1 MNNRHL
7 SYRSSN
13 PALNSNTFKNVV
25 KKDSLHLNETMTI
38 RGTVDKTALALSL
51 LLISGYYCYSLG
63 EQSLTLILT
72 LTLIGL
78 FLGLILF
85 ITTILKKSWA
95 PFTVPFYSISQG
107 FVLGGVSF
115 YYNSQYEGIV
125 LQAILLTILVLISML
140 FAYRSKII
148 KPTENLK
155 LGVFSA
161 LMAVSLLYIVGF
173 IMSFFGSGI
182 PILNPNNSSLI
193 SIGFSVLVVI
203 LGAFCLVID
212 FDFIEEGA
220 EKGVPKYMEWYGA
233 FGLLVT
239 LIWLY
244 LEIIKLLAKLRNR

>member
-7 SYRSSN
+7 TYRSSN

-51 LLISGYYCYSLG
+51 LLISGYYCYFLG

-72 LTLIGL
+72 FIGF

-85 ITTILKKSWA
+85 FTTIFKKSWA

-107 FVLGGVSF
+107 FVLGGVSL

-148 KPTENLK
+148 KPTENFK

-193 SIGFSVLVVI
+193 SIGFSVLIVI

>member
-25 KKDSLHLNETMTI
+25 KKDSLYLNETMTI

-51 LLISGYYCYSLG
+51 LLISGYYCYFLG

-72 LTLIGL
+72 FIGF

-85 ITTILKKSWA
+85 FTTIFKKSWA

-125 LQAILLTILVLISML
+125 LQAISLTILVLISML

-148 KPTENLK
+148 KPTENFK

-193 SIGFSVLVVI
+193 SIGFSVLIVI

>member
-72 LTLIGL
+72 LIGL

-85 ITTILKKSWA
+85 ITTILKKSWS

-148 KPTENLK
+148 KPTENFK

-182 PILNPNNSSLI
+182 PILNPNNASLI

>member
-1 MNNRHL
+1 MRNIHL
-7 SYRSSN
+7 SYRTSN
-13 PALNSNTFKNVV
+13 PALNSNTFKNIV

-38 RGTVDKTALALSL
+38 RGTVDKTALALCML
-51 LLISGYYCYSLG
+51 VISGYYSFS
-63 EQSLTLILT
+63 QANLTLMM
-72 LTLIGL
+72 IGMG
-78 FLGLILF
+78 LGLILF
-85 ITTILKKSWA
+85 FMTIFKKTWS
-95 PFTVPFYSISQG
+95 PFTVPLYSISQG
-107 FVLGGVSF
+107 FVVGGISYF
-115 YYNSQYEGIV
+115 YNSQYEGIV
-125 LQAILLTILVLISML
+125 LQAVLLTVLVLFSML

-148 KPTENLK
+148 KPTENFK
-155 LGVFSA
+155 LGVFST
-161 LMAVSLLYIVGF
+161 LMAVFLLYILGF

-193 SIGFSVLVVI
+193 SIGFSVIIVI
-203 LGAFCLVID
+203 IGAFCLVID

>member
-1 MNNRHL
+1 MYNRHF
-7 SYRSSN
+7 SYRTLN

-72 LTLIGL
+72 LIGL
-78 FLGLILF
+78 FLGLILA

-107 FVLGGVSF
+107 FVLGAISF

-148 KPTENLK
+148 KPTENFK

-220 EKGVPKYMEWYGA
+220 EKGVSKYMEWYGA

>member
-25 KKDSLHLNETMTI
+25 KRDSLHLNETMTI
-38 RGTVDKTALALSL
+38 KGAVDKTALALSL

-63 EQSLTLILT
+63 EQSLTLI

-148 KPTENLK
+148 KPTENFK

-193 SIGFSVLVVI
+193 SIGFSVFVVI